1 MCDYCLNDKTIQNEG
16 EFDNCEIRIDYDDK
30 EIVFVVD
37 DNEKNTYIQWAK
49 INFCPMCGE
58 EL

>member
-1 MCDYCLNDKTIQNEG
+1 MCDYCLNDKQIVNEG
-16 EFDNCEIRIDYDDK
+16 EFNDCEIRIDYNDK

-37 DNEKNTYIQWAK
+37 DKEMVSYVQWAK

-58 EL
+58 AL